1 MRLTNTQKET
11 FKHLA
16 AEIFGENV
24 RLYLFGSRIDDRR
37 AGGDIDLYVVGF
49 DGTIEQQ
56 FDAKLQFLVE
66 AKLILGE
73 QRIDLVFAPVRG
85 QKMAPI
91 QQLAERTG
99 IPL

>member
-1 MRLTNTQKET
+1 MRLTTVQIET

-16 AEIFGENV
+16 AEIFGV
-24 RLYLFGSRIDDRR
+24 SARVYLFGSRTDDRR

-56 FDAKLQFLVE
+56 LDAKLRFLVE
-66 AKLILGE
+66 AKLTIGD
-73 QRIDLVFAPVRG
+73 QRIDLVFAPARG
-85 QKMAPI
+85 QKAAPI
-91 QQLAERTG
+91 HQLAERTG